1 VYIENGGWQ
10 AADSGLSNID
20 VYLNPSAGSYR
31 VVALDATNP
40 SAVSI
45 NSNVW
50 ADLTYTK
57 ASSTFHQWRD
67 QVESELLTRKIHSHW
82 LIPDL
87 SPTFFPS
94 FQKAGRTYG
103 LNFASQKDA
112 DTFERGISD
121 AVNKLKGGGGGGM
134 AGLNLMNSGGPNRGS
149 GAAPAPQRASAS
161 MGQGSQMRGGAAMMQ
176 TMPKDMG
183 AAFDAQ
189 READIAAFRQMSAA
203 KKAGP
208 GAAPPGPS
216 VGPSRAPPAPTKP
229 AMGGPPPAPV
239 KAPSLTNASGW
250 GNGDVDNGGSGGGGA
265 DNDDGGYG
273 ASSSD
278 YGADDGGGG
287 GGGEEEFTD
296 AEIEAWRDSVIEA
309 ARAEIEMVK
318 QELIEAVGQWYAN
331 GGGQGGG
338 GGGGG
343 GGGYDNGYGYDQ
355 SQGYDQGGGW

>member
-1 VYIENGGWQ
+1 MYIENGGWQ
-10 AADSGLSNID
+10 PADSGLSNID

-31 VVALDATNP
+31 VVALDAQNP

-67 QVESELLTRKIHSHW
+67 Q
-82 LIPDL
+82 
-87 SPTFFPS
+87 
-94 FQKAGRTYG
+94 AGRTYG

-121 AVNKLKGGGGGGM
+121 AVNKLKHGSGAGVG
-134 AGLNLMNSGGPNRGS
+134 GLNLMGSGSRGGP
-149 GAAPAPQRASAS
+149 AAPAPARAS
-161 MGQGSQMRGGAAMMQ
+161 MGQGTQMRGGSAMMQ

-183 AAFDAQ
+183 AAFDQQ

-203 KKAGP
+203 KKA
-208 GAAPPGPS
+208 PGPAS
-216 VGPSRAPPAPTKP
+216 APAPAVARAPPAPAKP
-229 AMGGPPPAPV
+229 AMGGPPPAPA
-239 KAPSLTNASGW
+239 KAIGNSGSGW
-250 GNGDVDNGGSGGGGA
+250 GSSDVDNGGEDYDSGAGA
-265 DNDDGGYG
+265 
-273 ASSSD
+273 ASSD
-278 YGADDGGGG
+278 YGGGDDYGNGGGDGGDGGGG
-287 GGGEEEFTD
+287 DDEFTD

-318 QELIEAVGQWYAN
+318 AELIEAVGQWVAN
-331 GGGQGGG
+331 GGG

-343 GGGYDNGYGYDQ
+343 GGGYDYEQ
-355 SQGYDQGGGW
+355 QQGGW